1 MGTVGNLMSHPS
13 NTIGAVA
20 SILIVTGASL
30 GTWALLMWLKNRP
43 TNTCRCNFHCCRHC
57 SLKENQ

>member
-1 MGTVGNLMSHPS
+1 MGTVGNVMPHADT
-13 NTIGAVA
+13 TIGAVA

-30 GTWALLMWLKNRP
+30 GTWAILMWLKNRP
-43 TNTCRCNFHCCRHC
+43 TNTCQCQYHLCRHC